1 MSKDD
6 VFERVTRDLGAA
18 GLAAALGETIQT
30 VWNWRARGF
39 PPNKCQ
45 AIQRV
50 TGVSVRDLRPDDWAD
65 YWPEPDHEPAKA

>member
-1 MSKDD
+1 MSREK
-6 VFERVTRDLGAA
+6 VFDRVTKDIGAA
-18 GLAAALGETIQT
+18 GLAAELGETIQA

-50 TGVSVRDLRPDDWAD
+50 TGVSVRDLRPDDWRD
-65 YWPEPDHEPAKA
+65 YWPEPARENA

>member
-18 GLAAALGETIQT
+18 GLAVALGETIQT

-50 TGVSVRDLRPDDWAD
+50 TGVSVRDLRPDEWAD
-65 YWPEPDHEPAKA
+65 YWPETDHEPAKA

>member
-18 GLAAALGETIQT
+18 GLAVALGETIQT

-65 YWPEPDHEPAKA
+65 YWPETDHEPAKA